1 MLAMSAALASFTLGE
16 SRLNPQVMTHMARA
30 YRIINTR
37 LSGPEALCDGSIAVV
52 TSLAMNEDLHQQQ
65 STAKLHF
72 EGLRRMIELR
82 GGMRELFLINRHIGQ
97 KAWRYSLLFLNIFIG
112 GY

>member
-1 MLAMSAALASFTLGE
+1 MLAMSATLASFSLGD
-16 SRLNPQVMTHMARA
+16 SRLSSLVMTHMARA
-30 YRIINTR
+30 YQIINKR
-37 LSGPEALCDGSIAVV
+37 LSGRDALRDSSIAVV

-82 GGMRELFLINRHIGQ
+82 GSMRQMLLINRHIGQ
-97 KAWRYSLLFLNIFIG
+97 KIWRYSISC
-112 GY
+112 YS